1 MRDEEIIALYFDR
14 NEQAIQAT
22 MDTYG
27 SYCRKIAGNILEN
40 AADVDEVLSDTWLR
54 TWNAIPPQR
63 PRYLRLFLGTI
74 TRNLALSVYRAQV
87 AQRRGGG
94 EMPLALEEL
103 SECIGQGADPE
114 ATVEAKEL
122 GKLISAFLRSE
133 PQNSRVIFLRR
144 YYYLESSKQIAQRL
158 GTSESNVRL
167 QLSRTRKKLKAYLN
181 KEGYSV

>member
-1 MRDEEIIALYFDR
+1 MRDEEIISLYFER
-14 NEQAIQAT
+14 NEQAIRETISA
-22 MDTYG
+22 YG

-40 AADVDEVLSDTWLR
+40 EADVEEVLSDTWLR
-54 TWNAIPPQR
+54 AWNAIPPQK
-63 PRYLRLFLGTI
+63 PQYLRLFLGTV
-74 TRNLALSVYRAQV
+74 TRNIALSVYRAQV

-103 SECIGQGADPE
+103 SECIGQGSDPE

>member
-1 MRDEEIIALYFDR
+1 
-14 NEQAIQAT
+14 
-22 MDTYG
+22 
-27 SYCRKIAGNILEN
+27 
-40 AADVDEVLSDTWLR
+40 
-54 TWNAIPPQR
+54 
-63 PRYLRLFLGTI
+63 
-74 TRNLALSVYRAQV
+74 
-87 AQRRGGG
+87 
-94 EMPLALEEL
+94 
-103 SECIGQGADPE
+103 
-114 ATVEAKEL
+114 VEAKEL